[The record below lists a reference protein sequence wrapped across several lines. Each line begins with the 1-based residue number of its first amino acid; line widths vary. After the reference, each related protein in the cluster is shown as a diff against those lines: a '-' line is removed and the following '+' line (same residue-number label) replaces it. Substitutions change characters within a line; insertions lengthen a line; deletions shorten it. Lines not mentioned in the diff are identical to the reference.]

1 MLNLHSLQLLKAL
14 SQMINERWLVD
25 VYFKLPL
32 LRQLSVK
39 IKLYSTA
46 DPPFKL
52 QRDSLHLSADTR
64 VVTIQLIYYN
74 TFMHTI
80 TLSYLYVDNKKM
92 SLIRTYSYSD
102 DVQAS
107 FYFRN

>member
-64 VVTIQLIYYN
+64 VTIQLIYHN

-92 SLIRTYSYSD
+92 SLIRTYSYN
-102 DVQAS
+102 VQAS